1 MLYLASASPRRKEI
15 LERAGFSFTAMP
27 TQADESFPAGEQPP
41 PREAAAA
48 LARRKALALA
58 ESPAYWAVSRPGD
71 EILAADTVVDLDGR
85 LLGKPAGEAE
95 AAAMLRALS
104 GRAHLVHTGFCLTGP
119 RGTFSTAETTR
130 VEFYPLSEE
139 EILAYIASGE
149 PMDKAG
155 AYGIQGRGMRFVRRI
170 EGDFFNVM
178 GLPVSCLR
186 AL

>member
-1 MLYLASASPRRKEI
+1 M
-15 LERAGFSFTAMP
+15 
-27 TQADESFPAGEQPP
+27 
-41 PREAAAA
+41 
-48 LARRKALALA
+48 
-58 ESPAYWAVSRPGD
+58 
-71 EILAADTVVDLDGR
+71 
-85 LLGKPAGEAE
+85 
-95 AAAMLRALS
+95 
-104 GRAHLVHTGFCLTGP
+104 
-119 RGTFSTAETTR
+119 
-130 VEFYPLSEE
+130 EFYPRSEE